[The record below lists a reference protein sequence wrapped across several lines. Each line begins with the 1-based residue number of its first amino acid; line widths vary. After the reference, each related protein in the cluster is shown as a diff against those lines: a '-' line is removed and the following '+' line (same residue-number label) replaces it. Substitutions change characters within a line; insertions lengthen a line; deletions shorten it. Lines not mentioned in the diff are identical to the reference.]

1 MSTRKKN
8 DSVAAG
14 LFTQGDTKNKPANK
28 DIRSL
33 ENKQTKKLGRPRAND
48 ITKEDTL
55 VRVAYY
61 LKPEQRKKVRI
72 KSSENDSDSSSI
84 IRELID
90 KYL

>member
-1 MSTRKKN
+1 MKQNKKN
-8 DSVAAG
+8 NSVAAG
-14 LFTQGDTKNKPANK
+14 LFTTKQDEDIILDKMIKKNKE
-28 DIRSL
+28 I
-33 ENKQTKKLGRPRAND
+33 KKVGRPRAND
-48 ITKEDTL
+48 IKKEDKL

-90 KYL
+90 KHL